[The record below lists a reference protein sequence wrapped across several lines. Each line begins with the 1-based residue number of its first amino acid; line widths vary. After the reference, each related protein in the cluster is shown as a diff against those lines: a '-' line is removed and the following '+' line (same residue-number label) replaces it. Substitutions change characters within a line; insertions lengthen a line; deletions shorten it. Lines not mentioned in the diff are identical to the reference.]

1 MVIATS
7 NNHGR
12 SLLVGIN
19 YFGSENELHGCVA
32 DVHRMLDLLNRFWA
46 CCASIAARSRLETWK

>member
-1 MVIATS
+1 MLSDTLRMNVTTPC
-7 NNHGR
+7 R

-32 DVHRMLDLLNRFWA
+32 DVHRMLDLLNRF
-46 CCASIAARSRLETWK
+46 SDQTKLFGV